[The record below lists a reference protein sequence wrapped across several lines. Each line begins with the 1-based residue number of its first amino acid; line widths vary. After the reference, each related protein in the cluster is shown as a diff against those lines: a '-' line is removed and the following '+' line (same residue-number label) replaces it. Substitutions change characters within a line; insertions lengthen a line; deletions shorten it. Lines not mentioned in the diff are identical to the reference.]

1 MKDGTVVATMDGI
14 SDNPR
19 VGEIRDLSID
29 ELGMNQVLLEV
40 ANGTYACYAHL
51 LPGSVQVMAGDYVK
65 GGDVVGSIG
74 NSDAPHLHFQVCD
87 APDLLGS
94 EGLPFV
100 FQGFEE
106 TGRCIVNTYTGRFT
120 CVTFDSVRLHE
131 GEIPENNRIIRFP
144 EIHE

>member
-1 MKDGTVVATMDGI
+1 MVATKDGI
-14 SDNPR
+14 PDNPR
-19 VGEIRDLSID
+19 VGVIRDLSID
-29 ELGMNQVLLEV
+29 DLGGNQVILDV

-51 LPGSVQVMAGDYVK
+51 LPGSVRVKAGDYMK

-74 NSDAPHLHFQVCD
+74 NSGNSDVPHLHFQVCD

-106 TGRCIVNTYTGRFT
+106 TGRCMFNSYTWKFT
-120 CVTFDSVRLHE
+120 CVTFDPVRLHE
-131 GEIPENNRIIRFP
+131 GEMPDNYKVVFFK
-144 EIHE
+144 